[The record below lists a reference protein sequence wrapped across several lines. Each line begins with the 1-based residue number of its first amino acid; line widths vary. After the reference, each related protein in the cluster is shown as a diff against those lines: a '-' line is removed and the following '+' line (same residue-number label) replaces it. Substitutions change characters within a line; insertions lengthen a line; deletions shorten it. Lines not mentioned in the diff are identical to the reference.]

1 MQGAILPSAVRAA
14 RLSVPEVENP
24 ARDREARAARDSLG
38 QMTFYLVFLWVF
50 AAICIFSLA
59 LLGEE
64 LTCSKQ
70 SMAGCKPAKHAIL
83 PWRGQAFW
91 LAT

>member
-1 MQGAILPSAVRAA
+1 MKPRHTRPALRPLMQGAILPSAVRAA

-59 LLGEE
+59 AVLL
-64 LTCSKQ
+64 LS
-70 SMAGCKPAKHAIL
+70 
-83 PWRGQAFW
+83 
-91 LAT
+91 